1 MEQRTLPVQVDI
13 HCHVLP
19 GLDDGARDLDQALA
33 MLRVA
38 VQDGTSIL
46 VATPHARRCDAHAV
60 RLTAELLREHATQ
73 QELPLELLVGMEEQL
88 LPDLVERLQ
97 TGAALPIGDTRWVLV
112 ELPDWTQ
119 WPATLPTQLQEL
131 RAAGFRPI
139 LAHVE
144 RYIPIQREPALVLDA
159 IQAGALLQMN
169 ADSLFGQNGYA
180 AQQAAAR
187 LVRAGAVSILA
198 SDAHSPNWRAP
209 RLRDAFERIAALA
222 SPETVERLRNTAL
235 AVVQDREVQPPNPDP
250 ELLATPTTFL
260 ERLRL
265 WVGV

>member
-1 MEQRTLPVQVDI
+1 MEQRSLPVQVDI

-46 VATPHARRCDAHAV
+46 VATPHARRCDAHTV
-60 RLTAELLREHATQ
+60 RVTAELLRESAAQ

-88 LPDLVERLQ
+88 LPDLLERLQ
-97 TGAALPIGDTRWVLV
+97 SGAALPIGDTRWVLV

-119 WPATLPTQLQEL
+119 WPTTLPAQLLEL
-131 RAAGFRPI
+131 RSAGFRPI

-144 RYIPIQREPALVLDA
+144 RYIPIQREPALALEA
-159 IQAGALLQMN
+159 IQAGALLQVN
-169 ADSLFGQNGYA
+169 ADSLFGQNGHA
-180 AQQAAAR
+180 AQHAAAR

-198 SDAHSPNWRAP
+198 SDAHSPDWRAP
-209 RLRDAFERIAALA
+209 RLRDALERVATLA
-222 SPETVERLRNTAL
+222 SPEAAERLRDTAL
-235 AVVQDREVQPPNPDP
+235 AVVQDREVPPPNPDP
-250 ELLATPTTFL
+250 ELLAVPTTFL
-260 ERLRL
+260 ERLRT